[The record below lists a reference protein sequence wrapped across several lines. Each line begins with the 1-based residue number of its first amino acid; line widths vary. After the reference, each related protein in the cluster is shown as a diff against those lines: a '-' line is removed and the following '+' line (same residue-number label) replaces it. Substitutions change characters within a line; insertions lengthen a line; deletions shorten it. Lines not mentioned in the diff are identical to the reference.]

1 MAAKK
6 LSTKAR
12 AVRSSPG
19 KPLPASHRAPLSIF
33 ARLPAQAGQILLSR
47 RKALKLSQTEMAS
60 KLGIG
65 QSRYSELE
73 SRPGSMS
80 LEQFFSLAAILGVE
94 ILMQVE
100 YEPRPANAA
109 EW

>member
-1 MAAKK
+1 MASGKISK
-6 LSTKAR
+6 HTKVPAR
-12 AVRSSPG
+12 AAREAPAAPYAAPA
-19 KPLPASHRAPLSIF
+19 PLPV
-33 ARLPAQAGQILLSR
+33 RLPAQAGQILFGR
-47 RKALKLSQTEMAS
+47 RKALKLSQAEVAA

-80 LEQFFSLAAILGVE
+80 VEHLFALAAILGVD
-94 ILMQVE
+94 ILMHGE
-100 YEPRPANAA
+100 AAPRPGSAA